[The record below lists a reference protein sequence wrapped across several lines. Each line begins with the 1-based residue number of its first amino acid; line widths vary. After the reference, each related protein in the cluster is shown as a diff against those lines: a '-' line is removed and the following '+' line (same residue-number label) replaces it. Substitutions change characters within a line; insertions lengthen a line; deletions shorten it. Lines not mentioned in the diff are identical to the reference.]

1 MAPAAYD
8 HIVAMV
14 IVGVIFIGT
23 VVALPAMT
31 FSNFQTVDE
40 QQLRNTALTVFDS
53 MLLNGGSPSNWG
65 STNPSNWD
73 QNNIELFGLASSSTL
88 SKYVLDPDK
97 VQRLDP
103 QNPGVLE
110 YNRVRDL
117 LKLQDY
123 GFRLSII
130 RPFSVKWQ
138 LNLTQSTVHFSVKV
152 TRTEDATPIPNAQV
166 SVTTM
171 ITASKPSQTNGSDL
185 VSKAFEPKL
194 YTTNALGFCQDTI
207 DTRLAGYSIQ
217 YAVAIIKVTVGGLST
232 TVVAQNDN
240 PITKFIKINTF
251 GDTVTLSFRNELSDD
266 ETRSERRIIEI
277 DAYDFENLYKVFDGT
292 TSNPPD
298 LKVVQGTGYEYWSMV
313 FPNLRALNPTVL
325 LFVLQLTLKNE
336 GRVLVLLAGPFSFG
350 GSEEIFGF
358 GPEPTSEKVIAIMT
372 RLVVIAD
379 MTYVAKIAFWRN

>member
-1 MAPAAYD
+1 MATAAYD
-8 HIVAMV
+8 HIMAMV

-31 FSNFQTVDE
+31 FSNLQTVDE
-40 QQLRNTALTVFDS
+40 QQLRNVALNVFDS
-53 MLLNGGSPSNWG
+53 MLLGGGSPSDWG
-65 STNPSNWD
+65 STTPSEWD
-73 QNNIELFGLASSSTL
+73 QNNIELFGLASTSSL

-103 QNPGVLE
+103 LNPAVID
-110 YNRVRDL
+110 YDRVRDL

-123 GFRLSII
+123 GFRLSLF

-138 LNLTQSTVHFSVKV
+138 LNLTQNAVHFSILV
-152 TRTEDATPIPNAQV
+152 TRTEDGTPIPNAEV
-166 SVTTM
+166 AVTTM
-171 ITASKPSQTNGSDL
+171 ITASKANQLNTTDYI
-185 VSKAFEPKL
+185 SKAFEPRL
-194 YTTNALGFCQDTI
+194 YSTNAIGTCQDTI
-207 DTRLAGYSIQ
+207 TANLSGYSLQ

-251 GDTVTLSFRNELSDD
+251 GDTVTLTFRDELSNQ
-266 ETRSERRIIEI
+266 ETSSERRIMEI
-277 DAYDFENLYKVFDGT
+277 DAYDFENLYKIFDGSI
-292 TSNPPD
+292 SNPTD
-298 LKVVQGTGYEYWSMV
+298 IKVVQGMGYEYWSMN

-325 LFVLQLTLKNE
+325 LFVMQLTLKGE
-336 GRVLVLLAGPFSFG
+336 GRVLVLIAGPFSFG
-350 GSEEIFGF
+350 ASEEIFGF